1 MWYEKNISEVED
13 VDIESDVKKF
23 WDIDV
28 DIWLL
33 VCQLVSGSF

>member
-13 VDIESDVKKF
+13 VDNESDVKKF